1 LKKTNRTSADNYGVG
16 FNRGKDRSIH

>member
-1 LKKTNRTSADNYGVG
+1 LKKTNRASADDYSVG

>member
-1 LKKTNRTSADNYGVG
+1 LKQTNRTSADNYGVG